1 MTITYWTNFSKR
13 INSTKQPTSGTNIT
27 TVALK
32 MPTSIDRPTFILE
45 GISSDINYIKWGGRY
60 YYVTEVTYVSNTR
73 IQVDCDLDVLATYKS
88 NILATKAFVEYSQ
101 SAYDMDILDPR
112 ISTNG
117 KTYVTQYTSDI
128 IDTMCDPGGTYIL
141 TTVSDQG
148 VANYYAITRSHLHD
162 LGDYISTQITDTI
175 ADTFIKKFGSVM
187 GCILGCVWVPF
198 KYGTSGDT
206 VVLGAVDTGVPCG
219 VITEISRFMSGG
231 YFTYGWHF
239 TEKGRIDLEH
249 LSIYLPGYGNVDLQP
264 SSIGYAT
271 SIGVSVYADVT
282 GGLTYVLQASGCDK
296 MIFNCNVGVQV
307 PITQF
312 TQAPVGMLAA
322 KFGAINQEISS
333 WNAAPSPEA
342 GGLVNAMRRAAD
354 SFNGFVARIT
364 GRQKNMGAVMSSI
377 GGQGGASVAYELMYN
392 PTIYIVVRSY
402 QYTETQANMVDRYGG
417 PLFAVR
423 TLSSFSG
430 YVKTNGA
437 SVDIPGYEEEKNKVC
452 AMLNSGI
459 FIE

>member
-13 INSTKQPTSGTNIT
+13 INSTKQPTGGTNIT

-32 MPTSIDRPTFILE
+32 TPCSIETPVFILN
-45 GISSDINYIKWGGRY
+45 GISDSINYIKWGSRY
-60 YYVTEVTYVSNTR
+60 YYVTDVTWLTNNN
-73 IQVDCDLDVLATYKS
+73 IQVSCDLDVLATYKS

-101 SAYDMDILDPR
+101 TSYDMDILDPR

-117 KTYVTQYTSDI
+117 KTYVTQYTSNLIDSMSSAGGVFI
-128 IDTMCDPGGTYIL
+128 I
-141 TTVSDQG
+141 TTVSDDG
-148 VANYYAITRSHLHD
+148 AANYYAITRANLNA
-162 LGDYISTQITDTI
+162 LGAYISTTITDTM
-175 ADTFIKKFGSVM
+175 ADAFIKKFGSVM
-187 GCILGCVWVPF
+187 GCILNCTWVPF
-198 KYGTSGDT
+198 NYPYSGDT
-206 VVLGAVDTGVPCG
+206 LKLGAIDTGISCYKIPLPA
-219 VITEISRFMSGG
+219 EIKAAGT
-231 YFTYGWHF
+231 FTFGWHF
-239 TEKGRIDLEH
+239 TEKGRIDMEH
-249 LSIYLPGYGNVDLQP
+249 LSIYLPGYGNVDIQP
-264 SSIGYAT
+264 ASIGYAT
-271 SIGVSVYADVT
+271 SIGVSIYGDVT
-282 GGLTYVLQASGCDK
+282 GGLTYTLQASGCDK

-312 TQAPVGMLAA
+312 TQAPIGMLAGKVSSNFEFA
-322 KFGAINQEISS
+322 SQWNLSNYSGDGINNAIGRAVGKFDGFIS
-333 WNAAPSPEA
+333 
-342 GGLVNAMRRAAD
+342 
-354 SFNGFVARIT
+354 RIT
-364 GRQKNMGAVMSSI
+364 GRQKNMGAVASSI
-377 GGQGGASVAYELMYN
+377 GGQGGASVAYELIYN

-437 SVDIPGYEEEKNKVC
+437 SVDIPGYEEEKDKVC